1 MGLGVVVLAVVV
13 AVDDPSISKCAAHD
27 FELQQITC
35 KH

>member
-13 AVDDPSISKCAAHD
+13 AVVDDPSISKCAAD
-27 FELQQITC
+27 FEVQQITC